1 MTLTNFEEL
10 VPKIEKIAL
19 PGIEAQFKLAPEIR
33 KILGKKVNLSKRN
46 PKHAAVLS
54 LLFPDTN
61 NEMQMVFMLR
71 KTYEG
76 VHSNQI
82 GFPGGKLEKEDENL
96 KITALRETHE
106 EIGVAAKDITILKKM
121 TEVYIPPSNFLV
133 VPFLG
138 VVSKKPEYILQEN
151 EVERIIEIPLKHVLS
166 DDFITTKTITTS
178 YATSLEVPVFEFQ
191 DEVIWGAT
199 AMMLSEIKDLFLSVN
214 Y

>member
-1 MTLTNFEEL
+1 MTLTSFEEL

-19 PGIEAQFKLAPEIR
+19 PGIEAQFKLAPEITKKLGR
-33 KILGKKVNLSKRN
+33 KINLSKRN

-54 LLFPDTN
+54 LLFPDNN

-71 KTYEG
+71 KAYEG

-82 GFPGGKLEKEDENL
+82 GFPGGKLEKEDGDL

-106 EIGVAAKDITILKKM
+106 EIGVVAKDVTILKKM

-138 VVSKKPEYILQEN
+138 VVSKRPKYILEEK

-166 DDFITTKTITTS
+166 DEFIGTKIITTS
-178 YATSLEVPVFEFQ
+178 YATNLEVPVFEFQ
-191 DEVIWGAT
+191 EEVIWGAT